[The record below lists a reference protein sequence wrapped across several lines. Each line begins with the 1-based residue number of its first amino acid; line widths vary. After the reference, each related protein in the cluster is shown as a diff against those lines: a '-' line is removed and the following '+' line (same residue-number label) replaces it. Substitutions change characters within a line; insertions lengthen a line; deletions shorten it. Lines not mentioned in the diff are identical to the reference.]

1 MAHPLINNFAGL
13 LNEESYKDLFDKAHD
28 LIHFIS
34 PEGII
39 LYVNQSWCDTLGY
52 PLDEILGSSVYDYII
67 LEDREGFIGYR
78 QHIMLGNVK
87 ESEITVRFL
96 TKSGVIV
103 SLEGFVSL
111 RKTNDTPLYTRG
123 IFRDITAKLQNETH
137 IREREMYM
145 VQLLENAPDAV
156 IVIDEEGKINFWN
169 PKAESL
175 FGWPAAEVMGQAL
188 SGIIIPPAY
197 RSAHEQGMKRFK
209 STGEAHVLNKT
220 IEITALKK
228 SGDEF
233 HISLTISQ
241 VDFKQKKVFIAFLRD
256 ITQRKTNEAQLE
268 HKQKQLE
275 ASNELLGQY
284 AYVASHDLQEPLRK
298 IRLFSEML
306 SDLMQPG
313 TQQMIYAGKII
324 TSAERMRGLIN
335 SLLDY
340 SNLSTG
346 DISFEIVDLNF
357 IMENVLADF
366 ELLIEQKNASVK
378 VDRLPNIMALPL
390 QMNQLFYNLVG
401 NALKF
406 TRPDIQPDISIT
418 NAVVTI
424 EQIAQWGLEQGRE
437 YYLINIKDNGV
448 GFDQDYA
455 GRIFNI
461 FQRLNSTKE
470 FGGNGIGLALCKKV
484 VETHNGQLFAEGKL
498 NEGASF
504 TIILPAKQM

>member
-1 MAHPLINNFAGL
+1 MHQDILAYIKMKHPLINNFAGL

-34 PEGII
+34 TEGII

-67 LEDREGFIGYR
+67 EDDRENFIRYR
-78 QHIMLGNVK
+78 QNIIRGDMK
-87 ESEITVRFL
+87 ESQTTVRFL
-96 TKSGVIV
+96 TKSGAIV

-123 IFRDITAKLQNETH
+123 IFRDITAKLENETH

-156 IVIDEEGKINFWN
+156 IVIDEEGKISFWN

-175 FGWPAAEVMGQAL
+175 FGWSAAEVMGQAL
-188 SGIIIPPAY
+188 SGIIIPPTY
-197 RSAHEQGMKRFK
+197 RSAHEQGMIRFK
-209 STGEAHVLNKT
+209 ATGEAHVLNKT

-228 SGDEF
+228 TGDEF

-241 VDFKQKKVFIAFLRD
+241 VDFKQKKVFIAFIRD
-256 ITQRKTNEAQLE
+256 ITERKTNESELE
-268 HKQKQLE
+268 HKQKLLE
-275 ASNELLGQY
+275 ASNEQLGQY

-313 TQQMIYAGKII
+313 TQERIYAEKII

-346 DISFEIVDLNF
+346 DIPFEKVDLN
-357 IMENVLADF
+357 IILENVLADF
-366 ELLIEQKNASVK
+366 ELLIEQKNASINI
-378 VDRLPNIMALPL
+378 DRLPNIIALPL
-390 QMNQLFYNLVG
+390 QMNQLFYNVVG

-406 TRPDIQPDISIT
+406 TRQDINPVISIT
-418 NAVVTI
+418 AGKVTGDK
-424 EQIAQWGLEQGRE
+424 IAEWNLHQAQE
-437 YYLINIKDNGV
+437 YYKIVIKDNGV

-455 GRIFNI
+455 GKIFNI
-461 FQRLNSTKE
+461 FQRLNSS
-470 FGGNGIGLALCKKV
+470 
-484 VETHNGQLFAEGKL
+484 KL
-498 NEGASF
+498 
-504 TIILPAKQM
+504 